1 MKKKKTA
8 LVTGG
13 TSGVG
18 LSIVKGLIH
27 EDYFVVFIGSNK
39 TKGKALEASL
49 GEQNATFIGLDLGNL
64 NEVYRFTEDFV
75 KTHSRL
81 DLLANVAGVILPE
94 REMTPEG
101 FEKTFAVGYLSP
113 FVLSVRLASL
123 LKKTPGSRIVN
134 VSAQARTILN
144 TRLDFENL
152 DFSKAYN
159 GFKASIATVHAKTV
173 LTVLLSEKLH
183 LDVNSFHPG
192 IVRSDLTRHQPFFIR
207 FLTRVFSPLMSKTS
221 QNGIYV
227 CISKDIEGIS
237 GQLYVDKKPVPLS
250 FERDYKETLW
260 KKTNE
265 LLKTLK
271 FDLYEN
277 TQL

>member
-18 LSIVKGLIH
+18 LSVVKGLIR
-27 EDYFVVFIGSNK
+27 EDYFVVFIGSNE

-75 KTHSRL
+75 KTYNHL
-81 DLLANVAGVILPE
+81 DLLANVAGVVLPK
-94 REMTPEG
+94 RETTREG
-101 FEKTFAVGYLSP
+101 FEKTFAIGYLSP
-113 FVLSVRLASL
+113 FILSVRLASL
-123 LKKTPGSRIVN
+123 LKNTPGSRIAN
-134 VSAQARTILN
+134 VSAQPETILK

-152 DFSKAYN
+152 DFRKDYN

-173 LTVLLSEKLH
+173 LTSILSEKLH

-192 IVRSDLTRHQPFFIR
+192 IVRSALTRHQPFLLR
-207 FLTRVFSPLMSKTS
+207 LLTKAISPLMSRTS

-227 CISKDIEGIS
+227 CVSKDVEGIS
-237 GQLYVDKKPVPLS
+237 GQLYVNKKPVALN
-250 FERDYKETLW
+250 FEKDYKETLW

-271 FDLYEN
+271 IDLNEN

>member
-18 LSIVKGLIH
+18 LSIVKGLIR
-27 EDYFVVFIGSNK
+27 EDYFVVFIGSNE
-39 TKGKALEASL
+39 TKGKLLEASM

-64 NEVYRFTEDFV
+64 SEVHRFTKDFV
-75 KTHSRL
+75 KTYNHL

-101 FEKTFAVGYLSP
+101 FEKTFAIGYLSP

-134 VSAQARTILN
+134 VSAQAKTILN
-144 TRLDFENL
+144 NRLDFENL
-152 DFSKAYN
+152 DFCKDYN

-192 IVRSDLTRHQPFFIR
+192 VVRSALTRHQPFLLR
-207 FLTRVFSPLMSKTS
+207 LLTKAISPLMSRTS

-227 CISKDIEGIS
+227 CVSKDIEGIS
-237 GQLYVDKKPVPLS
+237 GRLYVNKKPVQLN

-265 LLKTLK
+265 LLETLK
-271 FDLYEN
+271 LDLYEN